1 MTSVLFM
8 GAPAYVATSL
18 IDRAERKG
26 TPKWILAA
34 AYGVVG
40 VGVLV
45 MGYLPG
51 GNPNMEVHPSE
62 LGWMGYGVAGGAA
75 FIGLWLASIPF
86 RDSRVGACLRVGA
99 VASGLA
105 PIAAHLLG
113 WI

>member
-1 MTSVLFM
+1 VASVLLL
-8 GAPAYVATSL
+8 GAPGYVVTSL
-18 IDRAERKG
+18 IDRAERRG
-26 TPKWILAA
+26 TRKWILAV

-40 VGVLV
+40 VGALV
-45 MGYLPG
+45 AGYLPG
-51 GNPNMEVHPSE
+51 GDPNMEVHPSE
-62 LGWMGYGVAGGAA
+62 LGWMGYGIAGGAA

-86 RDSRVGACLRVGA
+86 RDSRVGAYLRVGA